1 MAVVRE
7 IVSLGRSARMGA
19 KLKVR
24 QPLAKVEVIL
34 ANQEHR
40 GWLEDHSALIREELN
55 VKQVEFP
62 PKADQY
68 ISYTVLPDLKRLGP
82 RLGKRLPAVRQAI
95 SQTPAA
101 ELLARMERDGQVSFD
116 SPDGPVTL
124 DREDLQIRLE
134 AKAGWAAAEGT
145 AAVVVVS
152 TELTPELQS
161 EGLAREF
168 VHAVQTLRKDENCE
182 YTDRI
187 ELGLATD
194 SEELRE
200 ATARFADYIRSETLA
215 TVLHFEP
222 LAGAAPTRH
231 EIGEHVV
238 EVYLRVVPS
247 RPHGART
254 T

>member
-1 MAVVRE
+1 
-7 IVSLGRSARMGA
+7 
-19 KLKVR
+19 
-24 QPLAKVEVIL
+24 LAKVEVVL
-34 ANQEHR
+34 TNPDHR
-40 GWLEDHSALIREELN
+40 NWLEDHSSLIREELN

-101 ELLARMERDGQVSFD
+101 ELLARMERDGQVGFD
-116 SPDGPVTL
+116 SPEGPVAL

-134 AKAGWAAAEGT
+134 AKPGWAAAQGP

-168 VHAVQTLRKDENCE
+168 VHALQTLRKDENCE

-187 ELGLATD
+187 EVGVVTE
-194 SEELRE
+194 SVELRD
-200 ATARFADYIRSETLA
+200 AIAKFADYIRGETLA
-215 TVLHFEP
+215 TVLQFEP
-222 LAGAAPTRH
+222 VAGTAPMRH
-231 EIGEHVV
+231 EVAEHVA
-238 EVYLRVVPS
+238 EIHLRVVS
-247 RPHGART
+247 A
-254 T
+254 